1 MKSHMALAT
10 GLALFA
16 FVLSAPGRL
25 HAQQAD
31 SQQHDQHHPGAAA
44 PPAAPQAQAPAPAPQ
59 QAEAAT
65 GMMARM
71 KASGVRLEALVK
83 KMNAAKGEAKTA
95 AIAELLTA
103 LVEDRRHHESM
114 MANMSGM
121 MSTMHGGVAGQG
133 QDPSPAPAK

>member
-1 MKSHMALAT
+1 MKSHVALAA

-16 FVLSAPGRL
+16 FVLSAPARL

-31 SQQHDQHHPGAAA
+31 SPQHDQHHPVATDTPSA
-44 PPAAPQAQAPAPAPQ
+44 AQAPASAPAPQ

-71 KASGVRLEALVK
+71 KASGARLEALVK
-83 KMNAAKGEAKTA
+83 KMNAAKGEAKTE

-121 MSTMHGGVAGQG
+121 MSKMHGSAAEHG
-133 QDPSPAPAK
+133 QDHAPAPAK

>member
-1 MKSHMALAT
+1 MKSHVALSA

-31 SQQHDQHHPGAAA
+31 SQQHEQHHPGAVD
-44 PPAAPQAQAPAPAPQ
+44 PQPAPQAQAPVPQ
-59 QAEAAT
+59 QAEAAA

-71 KASGVRLEALVK
+71 KVSGARLETLVK
-83 KMNAAKGEAKTA
+83 KMNTARGEAKID

-114 MANMSGM
+114 MTSMPGM
-121 MSTMHGGVAGQG
+121 MSKMHGGAAEHR
-133 QDPSPAPAK
+133 QDHAPAPAK

>member
-1 MKSHMALAT
+1 MKSHLAPAA

-16 FVLSAPGRL
+16 FVLSAPVRL

-31 SQQHDQHHPGAAA
+31 SPPHDQHHPGATDT
-44 PPAAPQAQAPAPAPQ
+44 PPAAQAPASAPAPQ

-71 KASGVRLEALVK
+71 KASGARLEALVK
-83 KMNAAKGEAKTA
+83 KMNAAKGEAKA
-95 AIAELLTA
+95 DAIAELLTA

-114 MANMSGM
+114 MTSMPGM
-121 MSTMHGGVAGQG
+121 MSKMHGGAAGHR
-133 QDPSPAPAK
+133 QDHAPAPAK